1 MPRGGPRPGSGRPR
15 KDRTP
20 DELQEFEDKLA
31 AEKALPDPPAHAKH
45 RYKSS
50 LEFAMA
56 IINDD
61 EKPLAERRRLAI
73 AALPYQH
80 EKLAERP
87 AGKKEQKG
95 ARAKQVAQGGRF
107 GVPSAPQLAVDNTKR

>member
-1 MPRGGPRPGSGRPR
+1 MPRGGRRPGAGRPR

-20 DELQEFEDKLA
+20 DELQEFEDRLA
-31 AEKALPDPPAHAKH
+31 AEKALPDPPADGEH
-45 RYKSS
+45 RYKTS

-95 ARAKQVAQGGRF
+95 ARAKQVASAGRF
-107 GVPSAPQLAVDNTKR
+107 STPSAPRLVADNTK